1 MLESIVKKKRVG
13 ELDLIIDGNS
23 ALKLQ
28 IEETNSSAGLAYA
41 LRSKLSK
48 LLKEVGGGDKHPYM
62 NGNVMIIPK
71 QHKTAISKLSVD
83 EWQEFLNVLSAVQ
96 KELKEMFQTDSF
108 NIGINEG
115 PDSGA
120 SIDHLHWQIIPRHRK
135 NHTAV
140 SVLADI
146 QVITLSSDELKKLL
160 SK

>member
-1 MLESIVKKKRVG
+1 MVKVFDPTRAEYNKDRKTRTNCYLCDEDIIKKQDCTKFVFTHW
-13 ELDLIIDGNS
+13 LVL
-23 ALKLQ
+23 
-28 IEETNSSAGLAYA
+28 TN
-41 LRSKLSK
+41 
-48 LLKEVGGGDKHPYM
+48 KHPYM

-83 EWQEFLNVLSAVQ
+83 EWQEFPNVLSAVQ